1 MEVELDALER
11 AAGIRTAEER
21 AAWWRQFG
29 HLAPPE
35 MVQAGRQAL
44 VERAGRAGV
53 DAAAP
58 DTAAREVPIKRRRP
72 FWLKVLIWPFW
83 LLAAMARKLV
93 LLVLI
98 FGLPFVMALN
108 LAALLTGLFGV
119 ICVAKVIDGDD
130 MPLWQVGA
138 IFGGSLLCWSIGA
151 GWKWLLN
158 WMLPDDEVII
168 GPYT

>member
-11 AAGIRTAEER
+11 AAGIQTAEER
-21 AAWWRQFG
+21 AAFWRQFG
-29 HLAPPE
+29 HLAPSE

-44 VERAGRAGV
+44 TQRGGRGAGE
-53 DAAAP
+53 AAEL
-58 DTAAREVPIKRRRP
+58 DIAAREMPTKRRRP
-72 FWLKVLIWPFW
+72 FWLKAILWPVW
-83 LLAAMARKLV
+83 LLVAMARKMV

-108 LAALLTGLFGV
+108 FAALMTGLYGL
-119 ICVAKVIDGDD
+119 ICAAKYIDGDNI
-130 MPLWQVGA
+130 PLWHLAA
-138 IFGGSLLCWSIGA
+138 IIGGSLLCWSIAA

-158 WMLPDDEVII
+158 RLLPDDEVII